1 MHWGHAVSKDLLHWV
16 HQPVAAY
23 PQIELNGCEGEY
35 RGGAFSGSAV
45 IEKDVMHLFYTR
57 HFGKTDRS
65 WQRQWQVTKQSKD
78 GVHFTHEECAVWG
91 TPEGVTWHFRDPKV
105 VQIEDKWNMI
115 IAGSCYDRPA
125 VFRYESDDLKSW
137 KYAGILYGE
146 TDPQYGIAECPDF
159 FYLDG
164 TWVLIVSYIYAD
176 GRKDGRDV
184 VWYTGTYKDGKFDP
198 ENKGLLD
205 EGKDYYAPQS
215 FEVEGERIS
224 AGWNCHRLGQHI
236 AQPGSANGSLSLP
249 RKLAVKNGKLYSQVI
264 PQIQELFTEKAE
276 NGPYFLSMRKTKEIK
291 ESTVLSLAGSPA
303 GKVNLYIGETA
314 LKLTLEKED
323 TDAKEQA
330 LPFVCQ
336 IQTDHPVEEITAYVD
351 KAIIELFINDGEQA
365 CTRRFYLPKAVLRPV
380 EEKTGAWSIDI
391 KGMRSIW

>member
-1 MHWGHAVSKDLLHWV
+1 
-16 HQPVAAY
+16 
-23 PQIELNGCEGEY
+23 
-35 RGGAFSGSAV
+35 
-45 IEKDVMHLFYTR
+45 
-57 HFGKTDRS
+57 
-65 WQRQWQVTKQSKD
+65 
-78 GVHFTHEECAVWG
+78 
-91 TPEGVTWHFRDPKV
+91 
-105 VQIEDKWNMI
+105 MI

-224 AGWNCHRLGQHI
+224 AGWNCHRLG
-236 AQPGSANGSLSLP
+236 AA
-249 RKLAVKNGKLYSQVI
+249 YS
-264 PQIQELFTEKAE
+264 T
-276 NGPYFLSMRKTKEIK
+276 
-291 ESTVLSLAGSPA
+291 A
-303 GKVNLYIGETA
+303 GKCQRQ
-314 LKLTLEKED
+314 LKSSEKISSKKWKTILTGNPTDPGTFYRKSRKRAVFPFNEKD
-323 TDAKEQA
+323 KRNKGKYSS
-330 LPFVCQ
+330 FSGW
-336 IQTDHPVEEITAYVD
+336 IT
-351 KAIIELFINDGEQA
+351 G
-365 CTRRFYLPKAVLRPV
+365 R
-380 EEKTGAWSIDI
+380 
-391 KGMRSIW
+391 KGKSVYW